1 MRVVPFLGRSVLAR
15 QHKEIQFLSGNLWS
29 NILRFAIPVALTS
42 ILEQLS
48 SLIDTVMIGRLM
60 GPEGTIGMAAVGANT
75 QITSLIIVLFVGIS
89 LGTNVTVASALGAGD
104 HEAAS
109 RAAHTSI
116 LMALA
121 GLAVIVLGELVAQ
134 PVLVLLQVPP
144 ETLPDAVLFLRVFL
158 LGMPSILLYNFEAA
172 ILRADGD
179 ARLPMQALGL
189 SAVLNVLLDLLFIG
203 VFGWGVVGSAIATD
217 LCYTTIAVLLFV
229 RLLHLDSP
237 VRIDPHRLRVDRK
250 SLRTIVQ
257 IGLPAGIQSAVFS
270 IANIVI
276 QGAINSLGTEVMAAS
291 SAGMNIEFVCYSLL
305 NSFSQACTTFVGQN
319 RGARNYGRCRKTM
332 GVCLGEGAIAAAL
345 LIAFAVFLGRQVLGL
360 INPDPAVV
368 QYGYMRLCTIFPAY
382 VFSMVYEAISG
393 YLRGF
398 GMSTPPA
405 LTTMIVICGLRFF
418 WIAVVFPASHTFQT
432 IMNIYP
438 ISLGINCACII
449 VLLLVLHPTKTL
461 VKKGTRAA

>member
-1 MRVVPFLGRSVLAR
+1 MAR
-15 QHKEIQFLSGNLWS
+15 QHNEIQFLSGNMWT
-29 NILRFAIPVALTS
+29 NVLRFAIPVALTS

-60 GPEGTIGMAAVGANT
+60 GPEGTVGMAAVGANT
-75 QITSLIIVLFVGIS
+75 QLTSLIIVLFVGIS

-116 LMALA
+116 LMALV
-121 GLAVIVLGELVAQ
+121 GLAVIALGELVAQ

-158 LGMPSILLYNFEAA
+158 LGMPSVLLYNFEAA

-179 ARLPMQALGL
+179 ARFPMQALCL
-189 SAVLNVLLDLLFIG
+189 SAVLNVVLDLLFIG

-250 SLRTIVQ
+250 SLRAVVQ

-319 RGARNYGRCRKTM
+319 RGARNLDRCKRVLA
-332 GVCLGEGAIAAAL
+332 VCAAEGAVAAAL
-345 LIAFAVFLGRQVLGL
+345 LILFAVFLGRQVLGL

-368 QYGYMRLCTIFPAY
+368 KYGYMRLCTIFPAY
-382 VFSMVYEAISG
+382 AFSMFYEVISG

-438 ISLGINCACII
+438 ISLGLNCVCLIA
-449 VLLLVLHPTKTL
+449 LLLILHPVRTL
-461 VKKGTRAA
+461 TKKGTRAA

>member
-1 MRVVPFLGRSVLAR
+1 MAR
-15 QHKEIQFLSGNLWS
+15 KHHEIQFLTGNLWT
-29 NILRFAIPVALTS
+29 NVLRFAIPVALTS

-75 QITSLIIVLFVGIS
+75 QITSLIIVLFVGVS
-89 LGTNVTVASALGAGD
+89 LGTNVTVASALGAGNYD
-104 HEAAS
+104 AAS

-189 SAVLNVLLDLLFIG
+189 SAALNVLLDLLFIG

-360 INPDPAVV
+360 INPDPHRDAA
-368 QYGYMRLCTIFPAY
+368 GADHHDRHLRPA
-382 VFSMVYEAISG
+382 
-393 YLRGF
+393 
-398 GMSTPPA
+398 
-405 LTTMIVICGLRFF
+405 
-418 WIAVVFPASHTFQT
+418 
-432 IMNIYP
+432 
-438 ISLGINCACII
+438 
-449 VLLLVLHPTKTL
+449 VLLDCGRVPCQPHVPDHHEHLSHQP
-461 VKKGTRAA
+461 RA

>member
-1 MRVVPFLGRSVLAR
+1 MATRHREISFLDGS
-15 QHKEIQFLSGNLWS
+15 LWT

-60 GPEGTIGMAAVGANT
+60 GPEGTVGMAAIGANT
-75 QITSLIIVLFVGIS
+75 QITSLIIVLFVGVS
-89 LGTNVTVASALGAGD
+89 LGTNVAVASALGAGD
-104 HEAAS
+104 HDAAS
-109 RAAHTSI
+109 KAAHTSV

-121 GLAVIVLGELVAQ
+121 GIAVIVVGELVAR
-134 PVLVLLQVPP
+134 PVLVLLQVPA

-158 LGMPSILLYNFEAA
+158 LGMPSILLCDFEAA

-179 ARLPMQALGL
+179 AQLPMQALCL
-189 SAVLNVLLDLLFIG
+189 SAVMNVLLDLLFIG

-229 RLLHLDSP
+229 RLTHLDSP
-237 VRIDPHRLRVDRK
+237 VRIDVHRLRVDER
-250 SLRTIVQ
+250 SLRRIVR
-257 IGLPAGIQSAVFS
+257 IGLPAGVQGAVFS

-276 QGAINSLGTEVMAAS
+276 QGANNSLGTEVMAAS

-319 RGARNYGRCRKTM
+319 RGARNLDRCRRVLA
-332 GVCLGEGAIAAAL
+332 VCAAEGAVAAVL
-345 LIAFAVFLGRQVLGL
+345 LILFAVCLGRQVLGL

-368 QYGYMRLCTIFPAY
+368 KYGYMRLCTIFPAY
-382 VFSMVYEAISG
+382 AFSMLYEAISG

-405 LTTMIVICGLRFF
+405 VTTTLVICGLRFF
-418 WIAVVFPASHTFQT
+418 WIAVVFPVHHTFQT

-438 ISLGINCACII
+438 ISLGLNCACII
-449 VLLLVLHPTKTL
+449 ALLLVLHPAKTL
-461 VKKGTRAA
+461 AEKGLHVA

>member
-134 PVLVLLQVPP
+134 PVLVLL
-144 ETLPDAVLFLRVFL
+144 TLPDAVLFLRVFL

-229 RLLHLDSP
+229 RLLYLDSP
-237 VRIDPHRLRVDRK
+237 VRIDPHRLCVDRK

-382 VFSMVYEAISG
+382 AFSMVYEAISG

-438 ISLGINCACII
+438 ISLGLNCACLIA
-449 VLLLVLHPTKTL
+449 LLLILHPVRTL
-461 VKKGTRAA
+461 TKKGARAA